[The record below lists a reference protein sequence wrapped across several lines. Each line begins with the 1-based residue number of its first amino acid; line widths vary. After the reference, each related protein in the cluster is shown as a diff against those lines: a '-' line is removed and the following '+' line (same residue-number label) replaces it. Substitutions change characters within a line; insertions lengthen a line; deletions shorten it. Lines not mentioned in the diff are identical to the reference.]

1 MNIYQRLNEVRK
13 SVAYLKKD
21 KDVNKRYM
29 AVTHDFVT
37 ASLREHLIKHG
48 IMIIPSVV
56 SSVVA
61 ATGITTSKG
70 IPFIRYEA
78 RYDVRF
84 VNCDDPTDFVT
95 MAVEAHA
102 MDEGDKAPGK
112 GVSYATKN
120 AMLKMFS
127 IETGEDDEGR
137 IPQGM
142 PEEAL
147 AEHLSAIESTTTEA
161 ALKKA
166 YAAAYRAANGDKH
179 AMEIIIKAKDARKA
193 ELAKVAA

>member
-56 SSVVA
+56 SSAVA

-84 VNCDDPTDFVT
+84 VNCDDPADFVT
-95 MAVEAHA
+95 MAV
-102 MDEGDKAPGK
+102 
-112 GVSYATKN
+112 
-120 AMLKMFS
+120 
-127 IETGEDDEGR
+127 
-137 IPQGM
+137 
-142 PEEAL
+142 
-147 AEHLSAIESTTTEA
+147 
-161 ALKKA
+161 
-166 YAAAYRAANGDKH
+166 
-179 AMEIIIKAKDARKA
+179 
-193 ELAKVAA
+193 

>member
-1 MNIYQRLNEVRK
+1 
-13 SVAYLKKD
+13 
-21 KDVNKRYM
+21 
-29 AVTHDFVT
+29 
-37 ASLREHLIKHG
+37 
-48 IMIIPSVV
+48 
-56 SSVVA
+56 
-61 ATGITTSKG
+61 
-70 IPFIRYEA
+70 
-78 RYDVRF
+78 
-84 VNCDDPTDFVT
+84 
-95 MAVEAHA
+95 